1 LRCQK
6 KTKKEEW
13 REEGSGHF
21 YCTYIMSLE
30 YPSSSTGGGTQLT
43 PMNQVPVD
51 ESFQLLIQQLRAITE
66 ETLDDSTQ
74 VKNVKNALS
83 KSRLRQP
90 LFTVLGEIKS
100 RTVLSVAPTHE
111 EKEEDPQQKRL
122 DNMLL
127 AEGVDGPEKCG
138 TVAPDASGSD
148 QADYRK
154 RLADIRK
161 TYHDEMIK
169 YDDSCEQFTNH
180 VKNLLRDQASVRPI
194 VKPEM
199 DKMISIIEKKF
210 SQIQMQ
216 LKQSTCENVMVLR
229 SRFLDARRKRR
240 NFSKQATEILNEYF
254 YSHLANPYPSEEAK
268 EELARQCQ
276 ITVSQVSNWFGNK
289 RIRYKKN
296 IAKAQE
302 EANMYA
308 CKKAQAAS
316 FNNYTMQAAAA
327 ASLNPYSMLQ
337 APDLH
342 HMGAGF
348 DLTGGYNP
356 HLPYGPGSQT
366 GNSPPS

>member
-1 LRCQK
+1 
-6 KTKKEEW
+6 
-13 REEGSGHF
+13 
-21 YCTYIMSLE
+21 MSLE

-268 EELARQCQ
+268 EELARHCQ
-276 ITVSQVSNWFGNK
+276 ITVSQV
-289 RIRYKKN
+289 
-296 IAKAQE
+296 
-302 EANMYA
+302 
-308 CKKAQAAS
+308 
-316 FNNYTMQAAAA
+316 
-327 ASLNPYSMLQ
+327 
-337 APDLH
+337 
-342 HMGAGF
+342 
-348 DLTGGYNP
+348 
-356 HLPYGPGSQT
+356 
-366 GNSPPS
+366 